1 AVYDAFIPR
10 RIFSVNQFTFLV
22 DGSLPMGRQHAR
34 FYEISVNPSPD
45 ACTPSCA
52 SRPMILA
59 PQRWRLPCNTGTSAH
74 LLHILLGP
82 LKRITTDVHPALER
96 AIDIGDRQH
105 HKSDEKRTGK
115 NLQ

>member
-59 PQRWRLPCNTGTSAH
+59 PQRWRLPCKTGSECSLGFAEPNIETETSVR
-74 LLHILLGP
+74 IP
-82 LKRITTDVHPALER
+82 PTKRTHQNMPGRPPAL
-96 AIDIGDRQH
+96 
-105 HKSDEKRTGK
+105 
-115 NLQ
+115 